1 MKTSRRFD
9 FYGQLI
15 LGSVMLISIPFLLLY
30 GFLLGLFFLGCWQL
44 ISASLN
50 TTSFIRCGY
59 KKNVI
64 TYWIFTAVVLLAL
77 LICFRATRILK
88 ADLMDSL
95 VTISLCCSVIIAV
108 YYLYIYYKLIDH
120 IEFKT
125 ELSGFLKS

>member
-1 MKTSRRFD
+1 MKTFRRFD

-15 LGSVMLISIPFLLLY
+15 LSSVMLISIPFLLLY

-50 TTSFIRCGY
+50 TTSFTRYGY
-59 KKNVI
+59 KKKII
-64 TYWIFTAVVLLAL
+64 TYWICTAVVLLAL
-77 LICFRATRILK
+77 LICFRATRILN

-108 YYLYIYYKLIDH
+108 YYLYIYYKLINH

>member
-50 TTSFIRCGY
+50 TTSFIRYGY

-64 TYWIFTAVVLLAL
+64 TYWICTAVVLLAL
-77 LICFRATRILK
+77 LICFRATRILN